1 MSGSVDQEVP
11 TRKLSGTALRVAT
24 VVPLIPLILFMMF
37 YDPHSPSMAWWR
49 WVWHIF
55 ILTAIAIGGWEMLGM
70 KVPHSWGLRL
80 WGSVSSVAFA
90 SAVIF
95 SSSVELLYLVIILLI
110 FATMVLGMLQ
120 EDPLHNAS
128 VHIGWLLATPI
139 YVGGALATVD
149 LVRDFPPTGAWV
161 LLAFALAWGSDTS
174 AYFVGRKFGKT
185 KLAPRISPK
194 KTVEGA
200 AGGVAGAVVLAVLI
214 SLFIPALPALDAIAL
229 GVVASVAG
237 QGGDLFE
244 SVLKRSSGVK
254 DSGGILPG
262 HGGLLDRVD
271 ALVFTAPLTWAYGV
285 FIAGFSG

>member
-1 MSGSVDQEVP
+1 MSEP
-11 TRKLSGTALRVAT
+11 IEEELPARKLLSGTALRIAT
-24 VVPLIPLILFMMF
+24 VVPLIPIIIWMMF
-37 YDPHSPSMAWWR
+37 AGPR
-49 WVWHIF
+49 WLFHVF
-55 ILTAIAIGGWEMLGM
+55 ILAAVAVGGYEMMAM
-70 KVPHSWGLRL
+70 KVPASRGLRL
-80 WGSVSSVAFA
+80 WGSVSSVTFA
-90 SAVIF
+90 CSVIF
-95 SSSVELLYLVIILLI
+95 LDSVDQVYGVILLLI
-110 FATMVLGMLQ
+110 LATMVLGMLQ
-120 EDPLHNAS
+120 DDPLHNAS

-194 KTVEGA
+194 KTLEGA
-200 AGGVAGAVVLAVLI
+200 AGGLAGSVFCAVII
-214 SLFIPALPALDAIAL
+214 SFFVPALPVVDAIAL
-229 GVVASVAG
+229 AVVAGVAG

-271 ALVFTAPLTWAYGV
+271 ALVFTAPATWAYGT
-285 FIAGFSG
+285 FIAGFGG

>member
-1 MSGSVDQEVP
+1 MSEP
-11 TRKLSGTALRVAT
+11 IEEELPARKMLSGTALRIAT
-24 VVPLIPLILFMMF
+24 VIPLIPIIIWMMF
-37 YDPHSPSMAWWR
+37 AGPR
-49 WVWHIF
+49 WLFHVF
-55 ILTAIAIGGWEMLGM
+55 ILAAVAVGGYEMMAM
-70 KVPHSWGLRL
+70 KVPDSPGLRL
-80 WGSVSSVAFA
+80 WGSISSVAFA
-90 SAVIF
+90 CSVIF
-95 SSSVELLYLVIILLI
+95 LDSVDQVYGVVLLLI

-120 EDPLHNAS
+120 ADPLHNAS

-139 YVGGALATVD
+139 YIGGALATVD

-194 KTVEGA
+194 KTLEGA
-200 AGGVAGAVVLAVLI
+200 AGGLAGSILCAVII
-214 SLFIPALPALDAIAL
+214 SFFVPALPVVDAIAL
-229 GVVASVAG
+229 AIIAGVAG

-271 ALVFTAPLTWAYGV
+271 ALVFTAPATWAYGT
-285 FIAGFSG
+285 FIAGFGG